1 MEQPMAPALAT
12 GDLARLQPLVG
23 DLRQL
28 ASVRRFTLEDGGE
41 AGVRGLAFDT
51 GGGLAFWALEGRG
64 LDLATLSFRGMGCA
78 WQGPA
83 GFVRPGLFPAESETG
98 QGFLR
103 AYSGLLVTCGL
114 GHTRQPV
121 NGYPLHGRLPFQPAR
136 LIAAG
141 EDWDAAE
148 PCLFAEAALVDAA
161 AGGENWLLR
170 RRLEAPIGGTTI
182 RLTDTVTNRSAQSRP
197 QPILYHF
204 NLGYPLLRQGAV
216 LTLDG
221 AVLAR
226 PPAMPEADASP
237 TVICRPAAST
247 DWSRCSVEAPAG
259 EGWPAVRLTIA
270 FATDTLPFLQ
280 LLEDYRPGMNLVG
293 IEPANT
299 DRGPGGVGIVT
310 PAVTLE
316 PGASRTYRL
325 TLEVAAV

>member
-1 MEQPMAPALAT
+1 MAPALST
-12 GDLARLQPLVG
+12 GDIARLQPLVG
-23 DLRQL
+23 DPRQL
-28 ASVRRFTLEDGGE
+28 ASVRRFTLEDGSE

-51 GGGLAFWALEGRG
+51 GGGVAFWALEGRG

-78 WQGPA
+78 WQGPG
-83 GFVRPGLFPAESETG
+83 GFVRPGLFPAESEAG

-114 GHTRQPV
+114 GHTRQPADGV
-121 NGYPLHGRLPFQPAR
+121 PLHGRLPFQPAR

-141 EDWDAAE
+141 EDWDAPE
-148 PCLFAEAALVDAA
+148 PCLFAAAELVDAA

-182 RLTDTVTNRSAQSRP
+182 RLVDTVTNRSATPRP

-221 AVLAR
+221 QALAR
-226 PPAMPEADASP
+226 PPATPQADARPSV
-237 TVICRPAAST
+237 TCRPAGPS
-247 DWSRCSVEAPAG
+247 DWARCTLAAPAG
-259 EGWPAVRLTIA
+259 AGWPGVRLTIA

-280 LLEDYRPGMNLVG
+280 LLEDYRPGMNLIG

-299 DRGPGGVGIVT
+299 DRGPGGIGIVT
-310 PAVTLE
+310 PDVVLE
-316 PGASRTYRL
+316 AGASWTYRL
-325 TLEVAAV
+325 AIDVEPA